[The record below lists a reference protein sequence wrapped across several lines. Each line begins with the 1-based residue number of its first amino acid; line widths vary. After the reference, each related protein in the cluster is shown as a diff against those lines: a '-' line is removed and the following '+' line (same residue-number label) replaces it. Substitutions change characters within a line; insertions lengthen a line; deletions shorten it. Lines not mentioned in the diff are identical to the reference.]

1 MPTQDAPKAI
11 FSSSEE
17 RRSGAYN
24 PANLQKALEGLHQD
38 GLLVLRD
45 VVDVKHVD
53 QLRKIMSAETQ
64 SILKDPRR
72 AGIYNQGVNSNIL
85 QTPPVNREDCLFDD
99 VWFNPFVIQIAN
111 A

>member
-1 MPTQDAPKAI
+1 MSRHDAPRAVVLSPHEK
-11 FSSSEE
+11 SSA
-17 RRSGAYN
+17 AYS

-38 GLLVLRD
+38 GLLILKD
-45 VVDVKHVD
+45 VVDIGHVD
-53 QLRKIMSAETQ
+53 HLREVMSAETQ

-72 AGIYNQGVNSNIL
+72 AGVYNQGVNSNIL
-85 QTPPVNREDCLFDD
+85 QNLPVNREDCLYDD